1 MLYNNDTSAAVYAM
15 ERMRLGE
22 PDEPEA
28 VYCPECGEE
37 ANELVTTLDGEVLG
51 CDRCTRIRSAYEWL

>member
-28 VYCPECGEE
+28 VYCPECGQP
-37 ANELVTTLDGEVLG
+37 ADFVYTAADGDIVG
-51 CDRCTRIRSAYEWL
+51 CENCIEKRSAYEC